1 MDLMEKYKNLN
12 ISLTNLLKTSPKLL
26 ILGIGE
32 NRMGDDGAGVYITWE
47 LWQKWGKNLKISIIN
62 GGITPEERLSEII
75 DFQPELLL
83 IVDVIDLK
91 KPAGTVVI
99 LEENKMVNYLPISSH
114 SLPLPIFVDRIKSN
128 VPGVDIKLVGICPYS
143 LQFLDHYELYREDLW
158 TLDMKEENPNIPFY
172 SFNLTEKMEKVCKE
186 IIDLLNGIL
195 KRYY

>member
-1 MDLMEKYKNLN
+1 MDLMEKYEQLN
-12 ISLTNLLKTSPKLL
+12 ISLINLLKLYPKLL
-26 ILGIGE
+26 IIGIGE

-47 LWQKWGKNLKISIIN
+47 LWQKWGKNPKISIIN

-143 LQFLDHYELYREDLW
+143 LQFLDRYELYREDLW

-172 SFNLTEKMEKVCKE
+172 SFNLTEKMEKICKE